1 MNFDL
6 DDMISSRSQSV
17 HCSCQGECQG
27 SQSVRACALGT
38 YEYIY
43 ICVYIYMYIYIYVYI
58 YILPID
64 CLCVSAHRVD
74 HYA

>member
-1 MNFDL
+1 MGLRHPVVARRVYIAVVKESARDPSLSERVRWVHMN
-6 DDMISSRSQSV
+6 IYIYV
-17 HCSCQGECQG
+17 C
-27 SQSVRACALGT
+27 
-38 YEYIY
+38 IY
-43 ICVYIYMYIYIYVYI
+43 ICIYIYVYI